1 MPKVVDHDL
10 RRRQVAQ
17 AMWEA
22 IRKYGIE
29 GASIRKVAAEA
40 GISVGLVQHYF
51 STREQL
57 EHFAME
63 HMIFSAQ
70 QRMAERVDTVGPPAT
85 SRSLLRQVLGDLT
98 VPADEQRLAEY
109 QVLLA
114 FSLRSLQ
121 RPDIAAGLRTSD
133 AELRRFV
140 TEEIRGAKERGEVR
154 PAVDPETETTLL
166 LCFAD
171 GCGQRVLLGHL
182 APDDASA
189 ALDRVLDRIFTAPD
203 DGAGTAP
210 ATPSPE

>member
-1 MPKVVDHDL
+1 MPKVVDHDQ

-17 AMWEA
+17 AMWTA
-22 IRKYGIE
+22 VRKYGFE
-29 GASIRKVAAEA
+29 GASIRQVAAEA

-51 STREQL
+51 STKEQL

-63 HMIFSAQ
+63 RMISSAQ
-70 QRMAERVDTVGPPAT
+70 QRMTERIEALGPPAT
-85 SRSLLRQVLGDLT
+85 TRALLRQVLGDLT
-98 VPADEQRLAEY
+98 VAADEQRLAEY
-109 QVLLA
+109 QALLA

-121 RPDIAAGLRTSD
+121 QPEIAAELQTSD

-140 TEEIRGAKERGEVR
+140 AESIQGAKERGEVR
-154 PAVDPETETTLL
+154 PEADPEAETTLL

-182 APDDASA
+182 APDDAAA
-189 ALDRVLDRIFTAPD
+189 ALDRVLDRIFTAPG
-203 DGAGTAP
+203 DGTGTAP